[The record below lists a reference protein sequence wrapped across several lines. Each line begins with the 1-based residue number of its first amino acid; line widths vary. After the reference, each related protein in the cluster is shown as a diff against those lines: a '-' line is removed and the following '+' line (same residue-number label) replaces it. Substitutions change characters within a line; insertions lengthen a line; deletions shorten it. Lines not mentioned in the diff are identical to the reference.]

1 MTLRRV
7 TRPHS
12 CNATHFENINCFV
25 LLALACWSQAAG
37 AAAQS
42 DLSAGQLLL
51 QLEQRLQLG
60 VEQVERLRPHVQELT
75 RQLAALQDKRKDKA
89 REESVSAQ
97 AEIERAQEQFAAAVE
112 PLLTSEQ
119 RTELR
124 LFLDELRRHAIMLPR
139 GSQSLPGEQ
148 QSKRSP
154 VQLWTTVAQVGE
166 SQQLTA
172 IDVSTVEVEASR
184 GGRAASPGGE
194 TENIGQEPSPRE
206 FFIAPIPILNPTI
219 GTGLGV
225 GGGYLYPISKSDAVS
240 PPSLTAAGGFRTDN
254 GSWGLAV
261 VQKMH
266 LREDRYRVQVGYG
279 YGSLTYNFYGIGN
292 QAGDKGLSIAINQN
306 GHFFLA
312 EGLRRVW
319 EKWFAGVRYHLV
331 RSSVALN
338 RDVKEEPLPVELPE
352 ADIKLRTAALGLRVQ
367 RDSRDGQFYSTQGSL
382 FDFNADLYGE
392 YIGGSRSYQMYKAF
406 FNKYTSLRP
415 SHQLAFRVSGCFVD
429 GNPPFYDLCLLG
441 LSGDL
446 RGYEVGQ
453 YRDRWMLATQAEYRL
468 QLPKRFGLVAFAGV
482 GEVAPKLSQF
492 RADNLLPSAGMG
504 LRFTVAK
511 KNHINLRID
520 YAVGKDGGALYIGV
534 SEVF

>member
-1 MTLRRV
+1 MTLRRL

-12 CNATHFENINCFV
+12 CSVTHFKNII
-25 LLALACWSQAAG
+25 LALLTLVCWPQAAG

-42 DLSAGQLLL
+42 DFSAGQLLV
-51 QLEQRLQLG
+51 QLDQRLQLRVG
-60 VEQVERLRPHVQELT
+60 QVERIRPHVEELA
-75 RQLAALQDKRKDKA
+75 RQLADFRDERKDKA
-89 REESVSAQ
+89 REELVSEQ
-97 AEIERAQEQFAAAVE
+97 TEIQRAQDQFAASVE
-112 PLLTSEQ
+112 PFLTSEQ

-124 LFLDELRRHAIMLPR
+124 VFLDELRRHALVLPR
-139 GSQSLPGEQ
+139 ERQSLPGEQ
-148 QSKRSP
+148 QPKRSP
-154 VQLWTTVAQVGE
+154 VQFWTTVAQVGE
-166 SQQLTA
+166 SQQLTTLDA
-172 IDVSTVEVEASR
+172 STVEVGASS
-184 GGRAASPGGE
+184 GGRAASPGDE
-194 TENIGQEPSPRE
+194 TEKSGQEPSPRE

-225 GGGYLYPISKSDAVS
+225 AGGYLYPMSKSDANS

-254 GSWGLAV
+254 GSWAFGV
-261 VQKMH
+261 IQKMH
-266 LREDRYRVQVGYG
+266 LKKDKYRVQLGYG
-279 YGSLTYNFYGIGN
+279 YGSLTYKFYGIGH
-292 QAGDKGLSIAINQN
+292 QAGGEGLSIEINQN

-319 EKWFAGVRYHLV
+319 EKWFAGARYHLV

-338 RDVKEEPLPVELPE
+338 RDGERKLLPVELPE
-352 ADIKLRTAALGLRVQ
+352 ADIELRTAALGLRVQ
-367 RDSRDGQFYSTQGSL
+367 RDSRDSEFYPTQGSL
-382 FDFNADLYGE
+382 FDLNADLYGE
-392 YIGGSRSYQMYKAF
+392 YIGGRRSYQMYKAF

-453 YRDRWMLATQAEYRL
+453 YRDRWLLATQAEYRL
-468 QLPKRFGLVAFAGV
+468 QLPKRFGLVAFVGV
-482 GEVAPKLSQF
+482 GEVAPELSQF
-492 RADNLLPSAGMG
+492 RADNLLPGAGVG

-534 SEVF
+534 AEAF